1 MEKLMEISHVGYSYH
16 TMQGE
21 TPALSNINF
30 TVHKGD
36 FLAIVGPS
44 GCGKST
50 LLSLL
55 AGLLEPEHGSIFL
68 YGQKVSQKGNRSIGY
83 MLQHDHLFEWR
94 TVEKNVLLGLEIQ
107 HKLCAETRE
116 SVLDMLKTYGL
127 YQFKDARP
135 SQLSG
140 GMRQRAALIRT
151 LALKPEILLLDEPFS
166 ALDMLTK
173 SAVHDWYL
181 QVMETIHLSTLFVT
195 HDIEEAILLSD
206 RIYLLTGT
214 PGSVTKEIR
223 IEEPRPRKREFSL
236 SERFLDYKRQILMH
250 LEKAQG

>member
-1 MEKLMEISHVGYSYH
+1 
-16 TMQGE
+16 
-21 TPALSNINF
+21 
-30 TVHKGD
+30 
-36 FLAIVGPS
+36 
-44 GCGKST
+44 
-50 LLSLL
+50 
-55 AGLLEPEHGSIFL
+55 
-68 YGQKVSQKGNRSIGY
+68 